1 MVSLLR
7 DTTLNAE
14 QQEYSECIKA
24 SAGNL
29 LTIVNDILDFSKVES
44 GKLTIER
51 IPFSVASVVEDVGR
65 GWKHV
70 AQQKGL
76 KFLINS
82 FVTSELEM
90 LGDPTRIG
98 QILANLCS
106 NAIKFTSGGAVE
118 FSVSLIESSE
128 AAELRMEVRDEGI
141 GVEPHVLANLFTPFT
156 QGDTSTARLF
166 GMSTLPKF
174 GVIR

>member
-7 DTTLNAE
+7 DTNLDPE
-14 QQEYSECIKA
+14 QQEYSECIRA

-44 GKLTIER
+44 GNLAIEQ
-51 IPFSVASVVEDVGR
+51 IPFSISSVVEEVAR
-65 GWKHV
+65 TWRHV

-76 KFLINS
+76 QFVINS
-82 FVTSELEM
+82 SVTSELEM

-98 QILANLCS
+98 QILANICS
-106 NAIKFTSGGAVE
+106 NAIKFTSDGVVK
-118 FSVSLIESSE
+118 FSVSLVEFSE
-128 AAELRMEVRDEGI
+128 TAELRMEVMDDGI

-166 GMSTLPKF
+166 GNIIASTT
-174 GVIR
+174 